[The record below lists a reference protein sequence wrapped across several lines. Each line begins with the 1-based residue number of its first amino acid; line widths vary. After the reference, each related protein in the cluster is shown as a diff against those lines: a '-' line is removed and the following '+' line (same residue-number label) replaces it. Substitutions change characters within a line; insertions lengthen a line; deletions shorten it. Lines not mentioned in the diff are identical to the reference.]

1 MKQCYIDFTDALV
14 KLSTS
19 LTEINDDKEN
29 PQVKLLIMKLVGDM
43 NINSPEV
50 LEGVSWVSFATRNDD
65 PTLAKLTAQVAGGQV
80 EDTEKA
86 E

>member
-1 MKQCYIDFTDALV
+1 
-14 KLSTS
+14 
-19 LTEINDDKEN
+19 
-29 PQVKLLIMKLVGDM
+29 MKLVGDM